1 MLQEA
6 GAGEGAEV
14 YGPLLEKKEEKRKK
28 KKKNKRRGARLRAF
42 QSSRMSRALC
52 SVGVTK

>member
-1 MLQEA
+1 MCCSRA

-14 YGPLLEKKEEKRKK
+14 YGPLLGNKEKRK
-28 KKKNKRRGARLRAF
+28 NKHRGARAF

>member
-1 MLQEA
+1 VLQEA

-14 YGPLLEKKEEKRKK
+14 YGPLLEKKEEKRKN